1 MSAFLCVD
9 NHFYW
14 IVYLCGRSI
23 IECIGACMCALWRLR
38 TTLFPICIFTAVV
51 IASHWLLRV
60 IGASKENLVPAEH
73 RIELLNLLNLTS
85 MVIYC
90 PGSRCSLVLRLL
102 RLSMWRGQFILIS
115 SQCSCVST
123 VLLWLAS
130 DYPCRY
136 WVICCCEPGCRCC
149 IAHLCVFVVN
159 GSGICADLSNTSTC
173 GLILSISRCNSE
185 RFHNVTAATGCTV
198 KRLSLIWRL
207 PILISKVKWHTL
219 STLATATSLDNLSF
233 CGVESRWNH
242 LFLPQLGLL
251 DRYLRDDSGL
261 YLRAL

>member
-1 MSAFLCVD
+1 MSAFLGVH
-9 NHFYW
+9 NHFYS
-14 IVYLCGRSI
+14 IIYLCGRSI
-23 IECIGACMCALWRLR
+23 IECIGACMCALLRLR
-38 TTLFPICIFTAVV
+38 APLFPICIFTAVI
-51 IASHWLLRV
+51 IASHGLLRV
-60 IGASKENLVPAEH
+60 IRSSKENLVPAEH
-73 RIELLNLLNLTS
+73 RIELLNLLNLTC

-90 PGSRCSLVLRLL
+90 PSCSLVLCLL
-102 RLSMWRGQFILIS
+102 RLRMWRGQFILIS
-115 SQCSCVST
+115 NQCSGVGT
-123 VLLWLAS
+123 VLFLLAR

-136 WVICCCEPGCRCC
+136 WVICRCESGCRCC
-149 IAHLCVFVVN
+149 VAHLCIFVVN
-159 GSGICADLSNTSTC
+159 GSSICADMSNTSTC
-173 GLILSISRCNSE
+173 GLILSISRCNGE

-207 PILISKVKWHTL
+207 PVLISKVKWHTL
-219 STLATATSLDNLSF
+219 GALVTATSLDNLSL